1 MLEKHPFDIGAYEK
15 RAKEGPC
22 FICELVAE
30 GNPHDVIYEVVNAL
44 RSGSVPLL
52 VNVELIVMHQNDWLL
67 C

>member
-30 GNPHDVIYEVVNAL
+30 GNPH
-44 RSGSVPLL
+44 
-52 VNVELIVMHQNDWLL
+52 M
-67 C
+67 

>member
-30 GNPHDVIYEVVNAL
+30 GNPHDVIYEVLTLPMSKDKGVLGSSKELAL
-44 RSGSVPLL
+44 
-52 VNVELIVMHQNDWLL
+52 
-67 C
+67 

>member
-44 RSGSVPLL
+44 RS
-52 VNVELIVMHQNDWLL
+52 VMTF
-67 C
+67 